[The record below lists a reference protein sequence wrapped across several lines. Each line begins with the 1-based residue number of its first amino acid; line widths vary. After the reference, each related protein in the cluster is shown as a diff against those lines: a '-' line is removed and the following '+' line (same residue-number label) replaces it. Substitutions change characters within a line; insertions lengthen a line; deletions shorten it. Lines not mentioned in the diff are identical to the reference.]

1 MTRLTTD
8 FLCEI
13 LLKGVRISPEQVR
26 EIRAK
31 QGAKRLRIVVK
42 YDEGCPRAV
51 VQDIWVGRASL
62 RLWK

>member
-13 LLKGVRISPEQVR
+13 LLKGVRIFPEQVR

-31 QGAKRLRIVVK
+31 QDAKRLRIVVK
-42 YDEGCPRAV
+42 YDEG
-51 VQDIWVGRASL
+51 
-62 RLWK
+62 